1 MARKPSSPTASAVP
15 LRRDEKKLATR
26 QQVLAAALAEFR
38 EKGFEEASTAAIAQ
52 RAGVSHGTVF
62 TVEPTK
68 EKLAV
73 AAFGDEVRGVGEQ
86 AFARA
91 FARPASLSDGV
102 MAIFEALFDFY
113 EGHQRIS
120 RVLLREMLLS
130 AQPAGATANDRL
142 LNDYL
147 AGLRVLVQTTVTRG
161 QLPANVDADAIAS
174 ALLGV
179 YVVFLLGRL
188 NGAHPDRETHLAKC
202 RRSVEVILAN
212 HGGP

>member
-1 MARKPSSPTASAVP
+1 MPKRRADDPKSGGPP
-15 LRRDEKKLATR
+15 LRREEKKLVTR

-38 EKGFEEASTAAIAQ
+38 EKGFVDASTSAIAQ

-91 FARPASLSDGV
+91 FATSGSLADGA
-102 MAIFEALFDFY
+102 MGIFEALFDFY

-130 AQPAGATANDRL
+130 AQPGGETANDRL

-147 AGLRVLVQTTVTRG
+147 SGLRVLVQTAVTRR
-161 QLPANVDADAIAS
+161 QLPAEVDAEAVAS

-179 YVVFLLGRL
+179 YVVFLLARL
-188 NGAHPDRETHLAKC
+188 NGAYPDRETHLGKC
-202 RRSVEVILAN
+202 RRAVEAVLPAR
-212 HGGP
+212 